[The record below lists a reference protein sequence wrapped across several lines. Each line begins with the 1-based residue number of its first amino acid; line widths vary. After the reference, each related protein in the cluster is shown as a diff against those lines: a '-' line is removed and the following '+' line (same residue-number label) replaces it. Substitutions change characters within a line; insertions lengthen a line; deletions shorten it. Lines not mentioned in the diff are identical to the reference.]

1 MPGVQNDSYCEA
13 AKIVQYILLKNITKK
28 NMASNPDSKLH
39 ILKYFLFY
47 YSPPPPP
54 PCMFILS
61 RGVKN
66 AYKIR

>member
-47 YSPPPPP
+47 YSPPPAP
-54 PCMFILS
+54 MHVYIKQ
-61 RGVKN
+61 RRKER
-66 AYKIR
+66 I